1 MGSQSHS
8 PSPSLGRSLSGSR
21 SPRQHSSERG
31 SLEQVKL
38 DCFLLTAFSPCHPLF
53 PVCLHCSLVRQ
64 THFPLDQLDDPHGA
78 DLEHGVG
85 VVPAGDNDGDGPSDG
100 CPDGGVIGAL

>member
-1 MGSQSHS
+1 MESQSHS
-8 PSPSLGRSLSGSR
+8 LSPSLGRSLSGSQ
-21 SPRQHSSERG
+21 SAHQHFSVPG

-38 DCFLLTAFSPCHPLF
+38 DCYLLTDISPCYPLF

-64 THFPLDQLDDPHGA
+64 AHFPLDQLDDPHGA